1 MAGMHPTSIRLA
13 LAVAM
18 APFLST
24 STRGGETR
32 GEDWPRFRGP
42 GGLGIARSGDIP
54 TAFGGKTGHGVLWK
68 VDVPLAGPGSPVLL
82 ANRLFLTGAAKK
94 RREAFCFDADSG
106 KLLWR
111 KEVKPAGAPSAGEKK
126 AEDDEETPQASP
138 TPAAEGQW
146 VHVIFGNGDAATF
159 DLEGAEVWS
168 RGLGMN
174 DNPYGGSASPVIWGR
189 LLILQLDQGS
199 EEDGKSRILALERSS
214 GKTVWETRRP
224 VGSSWSTPIVIA
236 AGGHEEVITCA
247 DPWVIAHDPAAGK
260 ELWRARCLGGEV
272 VPSPIFAGGLVV
284 AASGSGKLAA
294 IRPGGSG
301 DVTATHIAWS
311 SEDDLPDIPSP
322 VAGAELLFTLTS
334 SGKLAAYSLA
344 DGKRQWDKD
353 LDAGF
358 QASPTLA
365 GDLLL
370 CLSDGGKLLVLRAG
384 RKYEVVARAEV
395 GEVCQASPAFA
406 PGRMYIRGAKHLYCF
421 GKRAQ

>member
-1 MAGMHPTSIRLA
+1 MAPPSIRVA
-13 LAVAM
+13 LAALM
-18 APFLST
+18 ALTLSAGA
-24 STRGGETR
+24 RGGDP
-32 GEDWPRFRGP
+32 GADWPRFRGP
-42 GGLGIARSGDIP
+42 GGLGVARAGDIP
-54 TAFGGKTGHGVLWK
+54 LSFNGRSGEGVLWK
-68 VDVPLAGPGSPVLL
+68 AEVPLPGPGSPALL
-82 ANRLFLTGAAKK
+82 GNRLFLTGAAKK
-94 RREAFCFDADSG
+94 RREVFCFDAESG
-106 KLLWR
+106 KLLWS
-111 KEVKPAGAPSAGEKK
+111 KEVKPAGAPAAEEKK
-126 AEDDEETPQASP
+126 AEEDEDFPQASP

-168 RGLGMN
+168 RGLSMK

-199 EEDGKSRILALERSS
+199 EEDGKSRIAALERSS

-236 AGGHEEVITCA
+236 AGGREEVITCA
-247 DPWVIAHDPAAGK
+247 DPWVIAYEPASGK
-260 ELWRARCLGGEV
+260 ELWRASFLGGEV
-272 VPSPIFAGGLVV
+272 VPSPVFAGGLVL

-294 IRPGGSG
+294 VRPGGSG

-334 SGKLAAYSLA
+334 AGKLAAYDVK
-344 DGKRQWDKD
+344 DGKRVWDRD
-353 LDAGF
+353 LEAGF

-370 CLSDGGKLLVLRAG
+370 CLSDEGKLLALRAG
-384 RKYEVVARAEV
+384 GKHEAVGKAEV
-395 GEVCQASPAFA
+395 GEACQASPAFG
-406 PGRMYIRGAKHLYCF
+406 PGRIYIRGAKHLYCF
-421 GKRAQ
+421 GKRGR